1 MHITL
6 WACLLFPPHRGHP
19 QGEAPAQIS
28 SSVRRRL
35 PPRTHTLEHS
45 TLLLPRHLHSQ
56 WFNPAPPT
64 LWHHRIPH
72 LSLNAWN
79 VRYLKLGCS
88 KLGYTTTTM
97 TTTQWSSTGQRL
109 EGFWSGYGIREQLN
123 WGTKGLGMWKGRMCR
138 CLADWQ
144 IHNQPHAVKF
154 CYSYWFCFCFLVCV
168 CVKWSSWL
176 RKWLG
181 KVWKIVWEGC
191 QLHMSAFC
199 LWKVYSCPHLILIVL
214 TDWLLSNPNFTFN
227 KQINA
232 RLDKSFL
239 SYDFLHKGWKRT
251 ESQHICR
258 GGGSKMFFFFFCFIV
273 CLSFRPILFV
283 KQMGVRVA
291 LVGSM

>member
-1 MHITL
+1 MTLIFWTVMHITL

-28 SSVRRRL
+28 SSVQRRL

-45 TLLLPRHLHSQ
+45 TLLLLPRHLHSR

-72 LSLNAWN
+72 LSLNACN

-154 CYSYWFCFCFLVCV
+154 CYSYWFCFCFLVCACKMIKLAQEMIKKSLENSLRGLSAAYV
-168 CVKWSSWL
+168 C
-176 RKWLG
+176 
-181 KVWKIVWEGC
+181 
-191 QLHMSAFC
+191 
-199 LWKVYSCPHLILIVL
+199 
-214 TDWLLSNPNFTFN
+214 
-227 KQINA
+227 
-232 RLDKSFL
+232 
-239 SYDFLHKGWKRT
+239 
-251 ESQHICR
+251 
-258 GGGSKMFFFFFCFIV
+258 
-273 CLSFRPILFV
+273 ILFV
-283 KQMGVRVA
+283 ESLLLPPFNLNCFNRLTVI
-291 LVGSM
+291 